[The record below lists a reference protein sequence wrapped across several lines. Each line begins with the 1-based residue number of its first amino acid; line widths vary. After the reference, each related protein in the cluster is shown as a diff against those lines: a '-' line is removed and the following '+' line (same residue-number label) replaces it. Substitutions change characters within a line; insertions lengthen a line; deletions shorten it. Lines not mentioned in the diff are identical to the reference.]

1 MDESPLPAH
10 PRLSFRFFFVFV
22 FSIVRFLKIYK
33 YCLQSSTH
41 WVNAQLAI
49 YGCDGPFALLS
60 GWGLEGARWKDC
72 KLDFSYLMTYLLSPV
87 QRGFFLYISSWP
99 MGNELFAL
107 HNTIFFI
114 KYNFFIRTQIKIFLQ
129 QLRLRL
135 KLSKK
140 KSVNADAHNTQAH
153 SPLWTHVRKPYPYEH
168 LRRTAL
174 ADLEI
179 HEVTTG
185 TSLSTGTSSTIESI
199 APLNPRIN
207 LGKYEHTYQVK
218 DLNPGGQVPPQGT

>member
-10 PRLSFRFFFVFV
+10 PRLSFLFFVFV

-114 KYNFFIRTQIKIFLQ
+114 KYNFFIRTQIKIFFTTTHI
-129 QLRLRL
+129 
-135 KLSKK
+135 KVKIIKK
-140 KSVNADAHNTQAH
+140 KVLTQTPTTRRH
-153 SPLWTHVRKPYPYEH
+153 THP
-168 LRRTAL
+168 
-174 ADLEI
+174 
-179 HEVTTG
+179 
-185 TSLSTGTSSTIESI
+185 
-199 APLNPRIN
+199 
-207 LGKYEHTYQVK
+207 YEHTYA
-218 DLNPGGQVPPQGT
+218 NPTPMSTSEGLRWQISRFMKSPQAPRCRRGHRLPLKA